1 MLIEK
6 RLKQCLIRKFRY
18 IVRALQREV
27 EKEKCV
33 GIIEMLTA
41 GIHYGDIVSA

>member
-6 RLKQCLIRKFRY
+6 RLKQCFIRKLRST
-18 IVRALQREV
+18 VRALQREV
-27 EKEKCV
+27 EEEKCV

-41 GIHYGDIVSA
+41 GKRYGDNVSA